1 MMSFGLIADVVLI
14 VLLGATLF
22 YVVKLSRRLAQ
33 LREDRQSFETLVK
46 EFASATTEASRGLAE
61 LRQGADGVARELAGR
76 MERAQSVMGELQR
89 SADDL
94 KMLINRAD
102 IAANKLEQGIDLSRQ
117 HRPDPAR
124 PDPARQAEAAAQ
136 PPTQEDGT
144 QVPDAQT
151 RALLSALGRIR

>member
-1 MMSFGLIADVVLI
+1 MMSFGLIADVALI

-33 LREDRQSFETLVK
+33 LREDRQSFEILVK

-61 LRQGADGVARELAGR
+61 LRHGADGVARELAGR
-76 MERAQSVMGELQR
+76 MERAQGVVGELQR

-102 IAANKLEQGIDLSRQ
+102 IAANKLEQGIDQSRQ
-117 HRPDPAR
+117 QR

-136 PPTQEDGT
+136 PQIQEDGA

>member
-46 EFASATTEASRGLAE
+46 EFANATAEAGRGLAE

-76 MERAQSVMGELQR
+76 MERAQGVVGELQR

-102 IAANKLEQGIDLSRQ
+102 IAANKLEQGIDQSRQ
-117 HRPDPAR
+117 QR
-124 PDPARQAEAAAQ
+124 PDPARQAEAAPRA
-136 PPTQEDGT
+136 PSDEDGA